1 MNKLAKKIIL
11 SVISMS
17 AVLGTSALAADLS
30 GWAVSD
36 YQQANEA
43 GLVSYSVEMRQMKP
57 AAQRRCNLCWQ
68 SGAKRSPF
76 CRRSPLALLL
86 ITERATP

>member
-1 MNKLAKKIIL
+1 MKRRDYILNKLAKKIIL

-17 AVLGTSALAADLS
+17 AVLGTSAFAADLS

-43 GLVSYSVEMRQMKP
+43 GLVSY
-57 AAQRRCNLCWQ
+57 
-68 SGAKRSPF
+68 
-76 CRRSPLALLL
+76 
-86 ITERATP
+86 